1 MARKWVP
8 LSPSKDLDPRLV
20 RLFKQINLYM
30 GDQSGSIAAISR
42 GEAPDGSGTPL
53 PVVGLDKY
61 FFLPGRNGGQ
71 IGFGGQGSGESLTLA
86 STASATKG
94 SIFLGTTGVF
104 DEVNTRFGL
113 NKLVPTATI
122 HVKQFSTG
130 GNLNFFPVDPSNGSW
145 GVVGPSAAQALAD
158 NNDATYIQS
167 GWDTFYA
174 EVVDLPTITNLGL
187 IPDNAFSVTIRVKLL
202 LAVGNYLNPM
212 TVRVYHGSGGSG
224 NIIASRDLAASLF
237 SDSSFTDYTFTLT
250 PSEGA
255 DFKTSGIHS
264 FRFSN
269 VGQTIPNADFNV
281 YRAYLTAPGGAS
293 AGSPFVYESSA
304 GINQAFIDYLGS
316 LTANGLT
323 VRDATTIAKA
333 VTFDLTS
340 AFSGTQI
347 LKFLSTAARTWTFPD
362 VTATLAYISPLLD
375 GINNSDTLAGNV
387 LLGDLIHGNATP
399 KWARLAGNT
408 TTTKKWLS
416 QTGTGAASAVPAW
429 DTLAFA
435 DLPGTR
441 IEMEWI
447 ANGPYTVDTSVDGGF
462 VAPSAMTIKAV
473 WLYRTTA
480 GASTSTILDLNKNG
494 TTMYTTQA
502 NRPTIAFND
511 GDNKVQ
517 ATLPDVTSIAA
528 GDIISVDT
536 DQIEGGTPANWRLV
550 VEAA

>member
-53 PVVGLDKY
+53 PNLDSNKY
-61 FFLPGRNGGQ
+61 FLLAGRNSGQLGYGGT
-71 IGFGGQGSGESLTLA
+71 GSGENLTLS

-94 SIFLGTTGVF
+94 PIYLGSARTTVFNEVTERLGITSSSPSAKLEIKQPGTTVGYTPASLGGGTSGGWLGDNGDSGSTRYNRVNELTVDDASYVQDQGGGPSLIFQAVLGVVPAQSPSATVVVRSRIRWNGA
-104 DEVNTRFGL
+104 DAGAGGVSLSMELRDGNGTTIHNTGNITIKAVHANGDTGFYAPLDFTLSAGEI
-113 NKLVPTATI
+113 ATI
-122 HVKQFSTG
+122 ANWTG
-130 GNLNFFPVDPSNGSW
+130 M
-145 GVVGPSAAQALAD
+145 
-158 NNDATYIQS
+158 I
-167 GWDTFYA
+167 
-174 EVVDLPTITNLGL
+174 I
-187 IPDNAFSVTIRVKLL
+187 SVS
-202 LAVGNYLNPM
+202 
-212 TVRVYHGSGGSG
+212 GSGGGTGYVGTVYISWVQLQIAGASSAVDLIDLYDTNGNLVSG
-224 NIIASRDLAASLF
+224 FGSMGALF
-237 SDSSFTDYTFTLT
+237 
-250 PSEGA
+250 
-255 DFKTSGIHS
+255 FKTGAATGLQLTTDPTGFGFWSAPNLLSASHGDSLSGS
-264 FRFSN
+264 
-269 VGQTIPNADFNV
+269 
-281 YRAYLTAPGGAS
+281 
-293 AGSPFVYESSA
+293 
-304 GINQAFIDYLGS
+304 
-316 LTANGLT
+316 
-323 VRDATTIAKA
+323 
-333 VTFDLTS
+333 
-340 AFSGTQI
+340 
-347 LKFLSTAARTWTFPD
+347 
-362 VTATLAYISPLLD
+362 
-375 GINNSDTLAGNV
+375 V
-387 LLGDLIHGNATP
+387 LLGDLIHGNVTP

-416 QTGTGAASAVPAW
+416 QTGTGSASAVPAW